1 MTENKENSNVVR
13 TIPRYGKHNIE
24 NCQSKFKLHFL
35 DKLQNPFELKQ
46 NVISFAI
53 NCHLREELIRPH
65 SWKLFLNTLS
75 FNDNITLRY
84 WIDET
89 YKKREVFKK
98 KLKEANEKYEQMQKE
113 NQSTNEKETKFSNF
127 EENSSIK
134 HLISI
139 DVERT
144 YGDTKLFQD
153 EYIRKMEEDILYVFA
168 QENKPTSYKQGM
180 NEILAIF
187 IHSFYPFYITS
198 PVKNYTTEQFNLW
211 CSNPNKYLNEI
222 YSFFHDENELI
233 SDLYYIMYNI
243 MNMGLNKFY
252 EDDIDPESK
261 KDSPKTYLLLRCD
274 YILDKLR
281 KHNLRL
287 YQHFVEVGL
296 SAEVILQRW
305 LKCIF
310 SREFTPEDCIY
321 IWDNILANEFNISS
335 KNLEY
340 IDYFCVAMFDYV
352 SENLLTHD
360 QNECFICLFKY
371 PPFQTIDILVNLA
384 EKVKANV
391 LKLDRPK
398 ESMFSNIKNKITNIK
413 LNDFTNIFNKNKVDS
428 EEERK
433 HEDILAELKKITDN
447 KTRII
452 QLKNILNKYRSKFY
466 ADDRMKIDL
475 LLNSL
480 EKNV

>member
-1 MTENKENSNVVR
+1 
-13 TIPRYGKHNIE
+13 
-24 NCQSKFKLHFL
+24 
-35 DKLQNPFELKQ
+35 
-46 NVISFAI
+46 
-53 NCHLREELIRPH
+53 
-65 SWKLFLNTLS
+65 
-75 FNDNITLRY
+75 
-84 WIDET
+84 
-89 YKKREVFKK
+89 
-98 KLKEANEKYEQMQKE
+98 
-113 NQSTNEKETKFSNF
+113 
-127 EENSSIK
+127 
-134 HLISI
+134 
-139 DVERT
+139 
-144 YGDTKLFQD
+144 
-153 EYIRKMEEDILYVFA
+153 
-168 QENKPTSYKQGM
+168 
-180 NEILAIF
+180 
-187 IHSFYPFYITS
+187 
-198 PVKNYTTEQFNLW
+198 
-211 CSNPNKYLNEI
+211 
-222 YSFFHDENELI
+222 
-233 SDLYYIMYNI
+233 
-243 MNMGLNKFY
+243 MGLNKFY
-252 EDDIDPESK
+252 EDGIDSESK

>member
-1 MTENKENSNVVR
+1 MTENKENTNL
-13 TIPRYGKHNIE
+13 TIPRYAKHNIE
-24 NCQSKFKLHFL
+24 KCQLKFKTHFL
-35 DKLQNPFELKQ
+35 DKLANPLQLKQ
-46 NVISFAI
+46 NIVSLAI

-65 SWKLFLNTLS
+65 SWKLFLKTLS
-75 FNDNITLRY
+75 FNENITLRN

-89 YKKREVFKK
+89 YKKREEYKI
-98 KLKEANEKYEQMQKE
+98 KLKEAKVKYNLDEK
-113 NQSTNEKETKFSNF
+113 NQDNKFSNF
-127 EENSSIK
+127 EETSSIK
-134 HLISI
+134 HLIEI

-144 YGDTKLFQD
+144 YGDIKLFQD
-153 EYIRKMEEDILYVFA
+153 EYIRNMEQDILYVFA

-198 PVKNYTTEQFNLW
+198 SEKDYTPEKFDLW
-211 CSNPNKYLNEI
+211 CKDPNKYINQI
-222 YSFFHDENELI
+222 YSFFHDENELQ

-252 EDDIDPESK
+252 DDSIDPECK
-261 KDSPKTYLLLRCD
+261 KDDQKTYLLLRCD

-281 KHNLRL
+281 KHNLKL
-287 YQHFVEVGL
+287 YQHFMDIGL

-321 IWDNILANEFNISS
+321 LWDNILANEFNFSS

-384 EKVKANV
+384 EKVKENV
-391 LKLDRPK
+391 LRIDKPNNAK
-398 ESMFSNIKNKITNIK
+398 EMFFSGLKNIKNKISS
-413 LNDFTNIFNKNKVDS
+413 LPIFNSDNK
-428 EEERK
+428 EEPK
-433 HEDILAELKKITDN
+433 KEDLLGDLKKITDN
-447 KTRII
+447 KTRVI
-452 QLKNILNKYRSKFY
+452 QLKNILNKYRNKFN
-466 ADDRMKIDL
+466 AEDRMKIDL

>member
-1 MTENKENSNVVR
+1 MADKIETPNINL
-13 TIPRYGKHNIE
+13 TMPTFGKHNIE
-24 NCQSKFKLHFL
+24 KCRSKFKTHFL
-35 DKLQNPFELKQ
+35 DKMKNPFQLKQ
-46 NVISFAI
+46 DIISLAVT
-53 NCHLREELIRPH
+53 CHLREELIRPH

-75 FNDNITLRY
+75 FNDNITLRA
-84 WIDET
+84 WMDET
-89 YKKREVFKK
+89 YKKREIFKK
-98 KLKEANEKYEQMQKE
+98 KLKQIKEKYNLEQAKF
-113 NQSTNEKETKFSNF
+113 NQNPSDNKFSNF
-127 EENSSIK
+127 EENSSIR
-134 HLISI
+134 HLIEI

-144 YGDTKLFQD
+144 YGDTKLFKD
-153 EYIRKMEEDILYVFA
+153 EYIRRMEEDILYVFS
-168 QENKPTSYKQGM
+168 QENVPTSYKQGM

-187 IHSFYPFYITS
+187 IHSFYPFYNAS
-198 PVKNYTTEQFNLW
+198 PVNNYTSEKFDLW
-211 CSNPNKYLNEI
+211 CSDPGKYLNDI
-222 YSFFHDENELI
+222 YSFFHDQNELQ

-243 MNMGLNKFY
+243 MHMGLNKFY
-252 EDDIDPESK
+252 EDGIDPECK
-261 KDSPKTYLLLRCD
+261 PDDQKNYLLLRCD

-281 KHNLRL
+281 KHNLKL
-287 YQHFVEVGL
+287 YQHFMEIGL

-321 IWDNILANEFNISS
+321 IWDNILANEFNIPS

-371 PPFQTIDILVNLA
+371 PPFQTIDILVNLS
-384 EKVKANV
+384 EKVKENV
-391 LKLDRPK
+391 LKLDKPK
-398 ESMFSNIKNKITNIK
+398 ESYFSFSNIKNKIGTK
-413 LNDFTNIFNKNKVDS
+413 LNDFTGFFSKNNDNNEEEPKKVDV
-428 EEERK
+428 
-433 HEDILAELKKITDN
+433 LAELKAITDN

-452 QLKNILNKYRSKFY
+452 QLRNILNKYKSKFY

-475 LLNSL
+475 LLSSL

>member
-1 MTENKENSNVVR
+1 MADTQKTPNIAL
-13 TIPRYGKHNIE
+13 TMPTFGKHNME
-24 NCQSKFKLHFL
+24 KCQSKFKTHFL
-35 DKLQNPFELKQ
+35 DKMQNPFQLKQ
-46 NVISFAI
+46 NIVSLAI
-53 NCHLREELIRPH
+53 NCHLHEELIRPH
-65 SWKLFLNTLS
+65 SWKIFLNTLS
-75 FNDNITLRY
+75 FNDNISLRY
-84 WIDET
+84 WMEET
-89 YKKREVFKK
+89 YKKRELFKK
-98 KLKEANEKYEQMQKE
+98 KLKEAKEKYNLEQQKFDQ
-113 NQSTNEKETKFSNF
+113 NQSDKFSNF

-134 HLISI
+134 HLIEI

-144 YGDTKLFQD
+144 YGDTKLFKD
-153 EYIRKMEEDILYVFA
+153 EYIRRMEEDILYVFS
-168 QENKPTSYKQGM
+168 QENNPTSYKQGM

-187 IHSFYPFYITS
+187 IHSFYPFYKAS
-198 PVKNYTTEQFNLW
+198 PVNNYTSQQFDLW
-211 CSNPNKYLNEI
+211 CGNPGKYLSEI
-222 YSFFHDENELI
+222 YSFFHDEKELQ

-243 MNMGLNKFY
+243 MHMGLNKFY
-252 EDDIDPESK
+252 EDSIDPECK
-261 KDSPKTYLLLRCD
+261 KDDQKTYLLLRCD

-287 YQHFVEVGL
+287 YQHFMEIGL

-321 IWDNILANEFNISS
+321 IWDNIIANEFNIPS

-384 EKVKANV
+384 ERVKENV
-391 LKLDRPK
+391 LKSDKAGGSL
-398 ESMFSNIKNKITNIK
+398 FSNFRNKIAGIK
-413 LNDFTNIFNKNKVDS
+413 LNDITGFFNKNNDNNDDEPKKVDV
-428 EEERK
+428 
-433 HEDILAELKKITDN
+433 LAELKAITDN

-452 QLKNILNKYRSKFY
+452 QLRNILSKYRSKFY

-475 LLNSL
+475 LLTSL
-480 EKNV
+480 EKNA